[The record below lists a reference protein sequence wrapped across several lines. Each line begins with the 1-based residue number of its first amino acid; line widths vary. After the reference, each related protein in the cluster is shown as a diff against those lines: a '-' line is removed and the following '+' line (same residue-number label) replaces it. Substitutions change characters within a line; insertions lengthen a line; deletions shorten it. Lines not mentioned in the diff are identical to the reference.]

1 MDIAITGSRGLVGS
15 ALVPALAAG
24 HHPVRLVR
32 GAPAG
37 TDELGWDPDKGSIDA
52 AGLEGVGAVV
62 HLAGAGIGD
71 KRWTPARKRL
81 ILESRTKGTGVLA
94 RALAGLSDKPAV
106 LMSASGVDYYGPHGD
121 ESLTEATPPGRGF
134 LADVCKQWEDATK
147 PAADADIRVVHIRTG
162 PVLSADGGLLG
173 RLLLPFR
180 MGLGGR
186 VGSGEQ
192 YMSWIAL
199 DDHVAAIL
207 HLLTRDDSTG
217 SYNLTAPNPVT
228 NGEFTRRSAAS
239 LHRPTKIPTPL
250 LPLKLRYGGELVQEL
265 LLTGRRVS
273 RRASARS
280 VTARP
285 SNARGGAACGSGS
298 TPTSARTLTTPSRSS
313 PRRVAVMSTS
323 WA

>member
-15 ALVPALAAG
+15 ALVPALARAG

-37 TDELGWDPDKGSIDA
+37 TDELGWDPDKGAIDA
-52 AGLEGVGAVV
+52 AGLEGIGAVV

-106 LMSASGVDYYGPHGD
+106 LISASGVDYYGPHGG
-121 ESLTEATPPGRGF
+121 ESLTEASPPGGGF
-134 LADVCKQWEDATK
+134 LADVCKQWEDATR
-147 PAADADIRVVHIRTG
+147 PAADAGVRVVHIRTG

-186 VGSGEQ
+186 VGTGDQ

-217 SYNLTAPNPVT
+217 PYNLTAPNPVT
-228 NGEFTRRSAAS
+228 NGEFTATLGRV

-250 LPLKLRYGGELVQEL
+250 LPLKLRYGGELVDEL
-265 LLTGRRVS
+265 LLTGQRVLPARLGEAGYRFAHPMLEEALRAALDRHRR
-273 RRASARS
+273 RHQ
-280 VTARP
+280 P
-285 SNARGGAACGSGS
+285 
-298 TPTSARTLTTPSRSS
+298 
-313 PRRVAVMSTS
+313 
-323 WA
+323 